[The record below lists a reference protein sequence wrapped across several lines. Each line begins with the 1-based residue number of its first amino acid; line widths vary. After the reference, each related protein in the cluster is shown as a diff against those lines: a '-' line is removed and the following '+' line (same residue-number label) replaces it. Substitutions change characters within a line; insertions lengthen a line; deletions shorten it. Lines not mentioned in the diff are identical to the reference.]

1 MVRYTG
7 RAKTQTGMNTNQV
20 GLKMSGCPSRVGRKG
35 TIIRKFN
42 QRVNCMEGLC
52 GGAKL
57 NGKMWRTT
65 YRNKEPFCKKRST
78 KCAQAAGGV
87 GRINAPYFNR
97 KVRAGESG
105 CTPAAEEQNAP
116 AAEEQNAPAG
126 DVVIINGRNL
136 LEGAFWRYFVT
147 DPPETPPLPIS
158 SSGVEILKVELFNQ
172 AQNNLHIT
180 FHSPDYPLTTDL
192 FALNAPVGVFPVNF
206 PYQSVKVDF
215 RGYTRQLS
223 FATHLETVVV
233 TSSHPLM
240 GSQPQGSIW
249 TMRTSGANFFPSV
262 AGPFGT
268 LPPPPFSPP
277 TSTGLDTMTLTFT

>member
-105 CTPAAEEQNAP
+105 CAP
-116 AAEEQNAPAG
+116 APASLVTTTTTTLNVTMLPHRFQHSFTPNLVNGIALNTLSIGDNIIIMKFNASTAPQFTDVKFEYQDVSETFYFEQ
-126 DVVIINGRNL
+126 
-136 LEGAFWRYFVT
+136 
-147 DPPETPPLPIS
+147 
-158 SSGVEILKVELFNQ
+158 SSGYVSGDQFVVEWGST
-172 AQNNLHIT
+172 A
-180 FHSPDYPLTTDL
+180 SWPDTGG
-192 FALNAPVGVFPVNF
+192 NA
-206 PYQSVKVDF
+206 
-215 RGYTRQLS
+215 
-223 FATHLETVVV
+223 
-233 TSSHPLM
+233 
-240 GSQPQGSIW
+240 
-249 TMRTSGANFFPSV
+249 
-262 AGPFGT
+262 
-268 LPPPPFSPP
+268 
-277 TSTGLDTMTLTFT
+277 TLTFTY